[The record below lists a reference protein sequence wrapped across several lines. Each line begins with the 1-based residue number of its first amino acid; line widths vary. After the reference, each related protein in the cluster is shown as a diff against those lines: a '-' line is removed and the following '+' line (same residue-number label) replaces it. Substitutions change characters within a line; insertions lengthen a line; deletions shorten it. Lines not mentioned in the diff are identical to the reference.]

1 MAHDFELRRLT
12 DKLKKLTE
20 EQTRVNHQILKS
32 RRDEQYELDH
42 IRRRFNS
49 QIQSLEEKQHR
60 IAKEMNTHERQLHNL
75 EDNIQNEK
83 DEADRK
89 MKEQLQGQDFSYR
102 RPR

>member
-32 RRDEQYELDH
+32 RRDEQNELDY

-49 QIQSLEEKQHR
+49 QIHSLEEKQRR
-60 IAKEMNTHERQLHNL
+60 ITKETANYERQLANL
-75 EDNIQNEK
+75 ERDIQDEK
-83 DEADRK
+83 DSDA
-89 MKEQLQGQDFSYR
+89 QSIQTNQGNHYNR
-102 RPR
+102 HTR